1 MRPDDPLAEKEFI
14 KEEDLIGKPLILPE
28 RVSIQSEIANWFG
41 KDFSKLQIA
50 FTSKLDGQK
59 IPKRIAN
66 IRLTDD
72 VLFGEN

>member
-41 KDFSKLQIA
+41 KDFSKLQIDLQVNWMDKK
-50 FTSKLDGQK
+50 SRSGL
-59 IPKRIAN
+59 RISA
-66 IRLTDD
+66 
-72 VLFGEN
+72 